1 MTANTLEA
9 LYPVAIGHAEPPR
22 GGYSAIRGVLHQ
34 EFNATDEKPLSAGME
49 TGVYVCSGSYGYRV
63 TNTIL
68 ALLQGGN
75 ASAGREAK

>member
-9 LYPVAIGHAEPPR
+9 LYPIATGPAEPPR
-22 GGYSAIRGVLHQ
+22 GGYSGICGALQQ
-34 EFNATDEKPLSAGME
+34 EFDAMDEKPLSAGMA
-49 TGVYVCSGSYGYRV
+49 TSLYACSVSYGYRE

-68 ALLQGGN
+68 ALLHGGN